1 MCCLALMSVTATVYA
16 QDWPL
21 PAATPNTDVLCA
33 GCYNGKDGLKTIG
46 YPPTLRFVGR
56 FLDSEA
62 TGDYQFY
69 FRTAR
74 ARGLSFLESPDPAKS
89 RVYMMVGS
97 GVGAYTTDTFLS
109 RVAAHETLYP
119 AAAIPT
125 RPSNGRSPYSELF
138 LWWDRW
144 FYAEQSEPA
153 WVLGGGDGMDRL
165 YGIDHDDRGYVYIA
179 YSTFGWGIARDDFGT
194 GADKMPSVFQY
205 LPNSTDVA
213 PISIVLC
220 KLDGQYYAVVSSAG
234 GGKAQVWNV
243 TDPVNPVKMSDLP
256 DRAFNSVAR
265 DVSGSRVATV
275 DGNGRLQ
282 ILTTSAFV
290 NGGTPLISRTLP
302 GGGYWNVTT
311 DGTTFF
317 VQSSIAGVE
326 YISIINGSTY
336 AETQFPILSVTG
348 APVSMESDGIR
359 AGAGYLAMWGIEP
372 SVGGYN
378 LHLYKIGTGGA
389 LSEVP
394 MDNYFIK
401 YYGGASPVG
410 YTHPFRATFCDAAPY
425 KRGGKTYLV
434 LAAGGLGDL
443 YEIRA
448 GDTLTAHLSSTPTPF
463 YGDRQNFTSS
473 TSSNNPMAVN
483 WDFGDGTQ
491 GSTLAGSPTITHQ
504 FGGATAADLPLTR
517 RVTATSQT
525 DSTLTDSLTVT
536 LAKPSAGFKVAAT
549 GYLFRLPDAS
559 SAAQI
564 VTSDEFADI
573 SDGNNEGHYTQ
584 WTLDQ
589 ATTKKQPSVTTPV
602 GACGQHTLKFVAHY
616 GPYDPSTFAA
626 SSDAQFAID
635 SVTYT
640 AKPFAVTVL
649 VPPASTPPPASVQ
662 FTAAV
667 RTSSLPADLPNGA
680 NTACTYEWDLVDGT
694 NPNNKQVLN
703 TGTSDLGH
711 IPPSSPVLT
720 SSFAPLG
727 KKVVLVVTVSS
738 NGVGSVCNAAG
749 FAAQSAATDIL
760 KGPDPALVVT
770 GCAHIG
776 DPCKVTVTS
785 GGSQTGWSY
794 EWSTTGP
801 APCPHCGAQPDFSPV
816 FTQIGTYTVTLVAAN
831 GIGSATAQSAPI
843 SVGQA
848 TCAAPQEANTAIGFS
863 GASSGCFSS
872 LDTCSAGETITFRVT
887 ALGWS
892 IGECNTYLWDFGD
905 GAQSTAAQPTHAY
918 TTNGHYSVTL
928 ALTGGLTTAHIPTSV
943 TVGSVVPPPPP
954 PPPPPQPGSCST
966 LTAQTAYVGFV
977 GNTSGCTSN
986 FGTCNPAESILFTLY
1001 PSGAYNF
1008 ACPSSNFQWSFSD
1021 GGIGTGQS
1029 TNHTFG
1035 SQGTYTAS
1043 CTVSNSGGTQTYT
1056 AAVQVG
1062 SSVPRT
1068 CGTMTQSNVAL
1079 TYSGINC
1086 SDAGGDCQATKNV
1099 LFAVVGKGSPPYDFT
1114 CATHNY
1120 SWTFGDG
1127 GSGAGS
1133 NPTHVYADA
1142 GTFTATVTI
1151 TQGTQNIQFS
1161 HAVTV
1166 SGSGPITG
1174 SCPTMYPDVN
1184 VYVTFNGATSQCPF
1198 GASGSCKVGESVS
1211 FLANES
1217 GYDFGCDTHQ
1227 YSWDFGDGSHSTDQ
1241 NPTHVYETDGTY
1253 KVTLHLANR
1262 TQAVDLGATVR
1273 VGTGVSVPPRR
1284 RAAGRH

>member
-1 MCCLALMSVTATVYA
+1 MASAAYG

-33 GCYNGKDGLKTIG
+33 GCFNGKDGLKTIG

-56 FLDSEA
+56 FIDSEA
-62 TGDYQFY
+62 TKEYQFFY
-69 FRTAR
+69 RTAR
-74 ARGLSFLESPDPAKS
+74 ARGVNFLDSADPAKS

-97 GVGAYTTDTFLS
+97 GVGAYNPDTFLS
-109 RVAAHETLYP
+109 RLAAHETLFP
-119 AAAIPT
+119 ASAIPT
-125 RPSNGRSPYSELF
+125 HPFANSRSPFSELF
-138 LWWDRW
+138 LFWDRW
-144 FYAEQSEPA
+144 FYAEQTDGA
-153 WVLGGGDGMDRL
+153 WILGGGDGQDRL
-165 YGIDHDDRGYVYIA
+165 YGIDSDDRGYVYMA
-179 YSTFGWGIARDDFGT
+179 YSTYGWGIAKDDFGT
-194 GADKMPSVFQY
+194 GGDKLLNVYQH
-205 LPNSTDVA
+205 LGDATDVT
-213 PISIVLC
+213 PITIVLC
-220 KLDGQYYAVVSSAG
+220 KVDGDYYVVISSG
-234 GGKAQVWNV
+234 NDKAQVWKV
-243 TDPVNPVKMSDLP
+243 TNTASPEKMSDLP
-256 DRAFNSVAR
+256 RRAFISVTKDTA
-265 DVSGSRVATV
+265 GSRVATV
-275 DGNGRLQ
+275 DGNGQLQ

-290 NGGTPLISRTLP
+290 NGGAPIVSRLLS
-302 GGGYWNVTT
+302 GGQYKSVAT
-311 DGTTFF
+311 DGTNFYAL
-317 VQSSIAGVE
+317 SSIAGSS
-326 YISIINGSTY
+326 YISVINGSTY
-336 AETQFPILSVTG
+336 VETEVPILNTSGGLTNFSTPG
-348 APVSMESDGIR
+348 GIR
-359 AGAGYLAMWGIEP
+359 AGAGFLAAWGIEDAA
-372 SVGGYN
+372 GGWN
-378 LHLYKIGTGGA
+378 LRIYKIGNGGT
-389 LSEVP
+389 LSDVP
-394 MDNYFIK
+394 LDNYFAK
-401 YYGGASPVG
+401 YYSGGSPTG
-410 YTHPFRATFCDAAPY
+410 YTHPSFSAFMDVAPY

-434 LAAGGLGDL
+434 VEGFGLGDL

-448 GDTLTAHLSSTPTPF
+448 GDALTARLTSTPTPF
-463 YGDRQNFTSS
+463 YGDRQSFTSS
-473 TSSNNPMAVN
+473 TASNNPMAVN

-525 DSTLTDSLTVT
+525 DSSLTDSLTVT

-559 SAAQI
+559 SVAQI
-564 VTSDEFADI
+564 VTSDSFADV
-573 SDGNNEGHYTQ
+573 SDGNSEGHYTQ

-589 ATTKKQPSVTTPV
+589 TTTKTLPSATTPV
-602 GACGQHTLKFVAHY
+602 GACGVHTLKFVAHY

-649 VPPASTPPPASVQ
+649 VPPATTPPPASVQ

-667 RTSSLPADLPNGA
+667 RASSLPADLPNGA
-680 NTACTYEWDLVDGT
+680 NTSCTYEWDLVDGT

-727 KKVVLVVTVSS
+727 KKVALIVTVSS

-794 EWSTTGP
+794 DWSTTGP

-816 FTQIGTYTVTLVAAN
+816 FTQVGTYNVTLVATN
-831 GIGSATAQSAPI
+831 GIGSATTQSAPI

-848 TCAAPQEANTAIGFS
+848 LCGAPQEANTAIGFS
-863 GASSGCFSS
+863 GASSGCFSP
-872 LDTCSAGETITFRVT
+872 LDTCSAGETITFRVS
-887 ALGWS
+887 AFGWS
-892 IGECNTYLWDFGD
+892 IGDCNTYLWDFGD

-918 TTNGHYSVTL
+918 STNGHYSVTL

-954 PPPPPQPGSCST
+954 PPPPPQPGSCGT
-966 LTAQTAYVGFV
+966 LTSQTAYVGFV

-1001 PSGAYNF
+1001 PFGVYDF

-1021 GGIGTGQS
+1021 GGGGTGQS
-1029 TNHTFG
+1029 TSHTFG
-1035 SQGTYTAS
+1035 NPGTFTAS

-1056 AAVQVG
+1056 ATVQAG
-1062 SSVPRT
+1062 SSVPRN
-1068 CGTMTQSNVAL
+1068 CGTMTQANAAV

-1127 GSGAGS
+1127 GSGAGA
-1133 NPTHVYADA
+1133 NPTHAYASA
-1142 GTFTATVTI
+1142 GTYTATVTV
-1151 TQGTQNIQFS
+1151 TQGAQNVQYS
-1161 HAVTV
+1161 HVVTV
-1166 SGSGPITG
+1166 SGGSGVTG
-1174 SCPTMYPDVN
+1174 SCLPMYPDSN
-1184 VYVTFNGATSQCPF
+1184 VYVAFNGATSQCPF
-1198 GASGSCKVGESVS
+1198 GASGGCNVGESVS
-1211 FLANES
+1211 FRVATL
-1217 GYDFGCDTHQ
+1217 GYDPACDTHT
-1227 YSWDFGDGSHSTDQ
+1227 YSWDFGDGGHSTDQ
-1241 NPTHVYETDGTY
+1241 NPAHVYETDGTY
-1253 KVTLHLANR
+1253 RVTLHLANR
-1262 TQAVDLGATVR
+1262 TQAVDLGATVK
-1273 VGTGVSVPPRR
+1273 VGTGIAVPPRHR
-1284 RAAGRH
+1284 PARH